1 MKKHVVLIKSNNPEK
16 FNYCKFGNYKDKQG
30 RNVNLVDVN
39 DQKIDGYEM
48 SFALISLDINQK
60 QDNRIYTFLKEHPLI
75 GNFTLDDMR
84 ANEEKNA
91 EGALKSAEAI
101 TKATELSDNAMRD
114 LALLVG
120 MDTDLDDTMLKAKI
134 IQFSNQ
140 SPDKFLSLINDMDQ
154 EYRIF
159 LKKAV
164 NKKVLTNVNG
174 VWKHGSLN
182 IGLSDDQAIV
192 WLKDNADLYAMLR
205 HQVRTGKVTQV
216 EEKVAEVAE
225 VASDSAPQTMSRSTI
240 SQLEKEVSTPQESVQ
255 IQAKPVQPQKKSW
268 FTKK

>member
-1 MKKHVVLIKSNNPEK
+1 MKKHVVLIKSNNPAK

-39 DQKIDGYEM
+39 DQMTDGYEM
-48 SFALISLDINQK
+48 SHALVSLDINQK
-60 QDNRIYTFLKEHPLI
+60 QDKRIYTFLQDHPLI

-101 TKATELSDNAMRD
+101 TKATKLTINAMKD
-114 LALLVG
+114 LTILIG
-120 MDTDLDDTMLKAKI
+120 MDSDLDDTMLKAKI
-134 IQFSNQ
+134 IQFANQ
-140 SPDKFLSLINDMDQ
+140 TPDKFLSLINDMDQ

-159 LKKAV
+159 LKKAA

-205 HQVRTGKVTQV
+205 HQVRTGEPTKVEKETPAV
-216 EEKVAEVAE
+216 EKILTDTEVK
-225 VASDSAPQTMSRSTI
+225 PQTMSTSTI
-240 SQLEKEVSTPQESVQ
+240 NQLEQE
-255 IQAKPVQPQKKSW
+255 PKKKKW
-268 FTKK
+268 FASKK